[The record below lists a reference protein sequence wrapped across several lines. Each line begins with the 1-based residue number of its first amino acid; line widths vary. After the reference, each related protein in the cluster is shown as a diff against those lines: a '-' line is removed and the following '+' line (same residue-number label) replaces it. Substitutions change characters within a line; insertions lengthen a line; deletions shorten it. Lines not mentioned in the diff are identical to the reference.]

1 MKIKTPDG
9 NIYDFNECEIIE
21 EDENQKEL
29 AEELFQNAGI
39 LIADVKIMEE

>member
-21 EDENQKEL
+21 ENENQKEL
-29 AEELFQNAGI
+29 AKELFQNTGI